1 MSKLSKS
8 FRKVSST
15 VLGKLGGDVTFKRIT
30 HGSYDTATGS
40 ISESITSTTIK
51 GILQNV
57 NQREINDLI
66 KENDKI
72 LTIAAKDLE
81 QTPTTSDRVL
91 IASIEYQI
99 IRINTDENDNENI
112 KYEIYLRAWKK

>member
-1 MSKLSKS
+1 MAYYSIFPEKD
-8 FRKVSST
+8 ST
-15 VLGKLGGDVTFKRIT
+15 IYSNPDRTTLNTGNDEILELVKEKGDNNGIYYPSRILIQFK
-30 HGSYDTATGS
+30 
-40 ISESITSTTIK
+40 TS
-51 GILQNV
+51 
-57 NQREINDLI
+57 EINDII

-112 KYEIYLRAWKK
+112 KYEIYLRA

>member
-1 MSKLSKS
+1 MSRISKGL
-8 FRKVSST
+8 RNVSSK

-40 ISESITSTTIK
+40 VSESITSTTIK

-112 KYEIYLRAWKK
+112 KYEIYLRA

>member
-15 VLGKLGGDVTFKRIT
+15 VIGKLGGDVTFKRIT

-66 KENDKI
+66 KENNKI
-72 LTIAAKDLE
+72 LTIAAKDLAH
-81 QTPTTSDRVL
+81 TPTTRDRVL

-112 KYEIYLRAWKK
+112 KYEIYLRA

>member
-1 MSKLSKS
+1 MSRLSKGL
-8 FRKVSST
+8 RKVASKT
-15 VLGKLGGDVTFKRIT
+15 LNKFGGDITIKRIT
-30 HGSYDTATGS
+30 SGIYNASTGTV
-40 ISESITSTTIK
+40 SETITSVTIN

-72 LTIAAKDLE
+72 LIIAASDLE

-91 IASIEYQI
+91 VASIEYQI
-99 IRINTDENDNENI
+99 IRINIDENDNQNI
-112 KYEIYLRAWKK
+112 KYEIYLRA

>member
-1 MSKLSKS
+1 MSRLSKS
-8 FRKVSST
+8 FRKVAST
-15 VLGKLGGDVTFKRIT
+15 VLGKFGGDVTFKRIT
-30 HGSYDTATGS
+30 HGSYDTAIGS
-40 ISESITSTTIK
+40 VSESITTTTIK

-72 LTIAAKDLE
+72 LIIAASDLE

-99 IRINTDENDNENI
+99 IRINIDENDNQNI
-112 KYEIYLRAWKK
+112 KYEIYLRA

>member
-1 MSKLSKS
+1 MSRISKGLRNVSSKVLSK
-8 FRKVSST
+8 F
-15 VLGKLGGDVTFKRIT
+15 GGDVTFKQIT
-30 HGSYDTATGS
+30 HGSYDTASGS
-40 ISESITSTTIK
+40 VSESITTTTIK

-72 LTIAAKDLE
+72 LIIAAADLA

-91 IASIEYQI
+91 VASVEYQI
-99 IRINTDENDNENI
+99 IRINIDENDNQNI
-112 KYEIYLRAWKK
+112 KYEIYLRA

>member
-40 ISESITSTTIK
+40 VSESITSTTIK

-57 NQREINDLI
+57 NQRETNDLI
-66 KENDKI
+66 KDNDKLLI
-72 LTIAAKDLE
+72 IAASDLSFV
-81 QTPTTSDRVL
+81 PTVSDKVVVAN
-91 IASIEYQI
+91 IVYQI
-99 IRINTDENDNENI
+99 IRIYTDENDNENI
-112 KYEIYLRAWKK
+112 KYEIYLRA

>member
-1 MSKLSKS
+1 MSRISKGL
-8 FRKVSST
+8 RNVSSK
-15 VLGKLGGDVTFKRIT
+15 VLGKFGGDVTFKRIT
-30 HGSYDTATGS
+30 HGSYDTSTGS
-40 ISESITSTTIK
+40 VNESITTTTIK

-72 LTIAAKDLE
+72 LIIAASDLE

-91 IASIEYQI
+91 VASIEYQI
-99 IRINTDENDNENI
+99 IRINIDENDNQNI
-112 KYEIYLRAWKK
+112 KYEIYLRA

>member
-1 MSKLSKS
+1 MSRLSKS
-8 FRKVSST
+8 FRKVAST
-15 VLGKLGGDVTFKRIT
+15 VLGKFGGDVIFKRIT

-40 ISESITSTTIK
+40 VSESITTTTIK

-72 LTIAAKDLE
+72 LIIAASDLE

-99 IRINTDENDNENI
+99 IRINIDENDNQNI
-112 KYEIYLRAWKK
+112 KYEIYLRA